1 MPPLDDSELDGHREG
16 GNMAQP
22 QIDPIAYAWRRCNPH
37 TAMPS
42 ALAQRV
48 APSGVELRLYSTQ
61 GQLAAEPSR
70 NSPDIQ
76 SSLWT
81 VATLP
86 VISLPNE
93 E

>member
-1 MPPLDDSELDGHREG
+1 MT
-16 GNMAQP
+16 QP
-22 QIDPIAYAWRRCNPH
+22 QIDPIAHAWRRCNPH
-37 TAMPS
+37 TPLPH

-48 APSGVELRLYSTQ
+48 APSGLELRLFSTQ
-61 GQLAAEPSR
+61 GQLVVEPSR

-76 SSLWT
+76 SSLLI

-86 VISLPNE
+86 LISLPDE